1 MAKYIQEQHI
11 TGELGVN
18 QFHNYCL
25 RHNPFII
32 FREESKSD
40 FGIDGEVEIAE
51 FDDTSK
57 LVASGEIIKVQI
69 KSTSKGS
76 YIHNETDTSFEFRAN
91 QDDVDYWNRHN
102 LAVILVIFDAKKE
115 ILYGKKIDQFDVVT
129 IKTRVPI
136 QFDKEKNKL
145 VVGEND
151 FREKFSA
158 QFKSRINFS
167 RSEKIAFN
175 IFPFS
180 KIPKFLFEYKSHYTD
195 PKKIYNIVSGED
207 APNFK
212 IVGDKIYT
220 MYDVTLFTEFKD
232 KIIDY
237 NSKVRLSFKKSLSNE
252 NLYNICA
259 ELVYRQ
265 FSEIVY
271 KKKINFN
278 RKYKR
283 YFFMPIFQ
291 DFNENTERFSSRI
304 ESYSPK
310 KRNTAER
317 TVVSYHEYG
326 KSKFYRHFAFET
338 KLILIQEQLHI
349 IITPQ
354 YFFTSDGKNPLNDP
368 DEITKLTNYLTA
380 REFNQQ
386 NLNHIHFIHS
396 YLTNKNGKLVLCEI
410 EESELVLSNYLSV
423 TCDFSIALD
432 YSPEKATTISNQKSL
447 FDDDQS

>member
-1 MAKYIQEQHI
+1 MAKYIPEQHV

-25 RHNPFII
+25 RHKPFII

-51 FDDTSK
+51 YDDTKK

-69 KSTSKGS
+69 KSTAKGS
-76 YIHNETDTSFEFRAN
+76 YIHKETETSFEFRAN
-91 QDDVDYWNRHN
+91 QDDVDYWNKHN
-102 LAVILVIFDAKKE
+102 LGVILVIFDEKNE
-115 ILYGKKIDQFDVVT
+115 TLYAKKIDQFDVVT

-136 QFDKEKNKL
+136 QFDKEKNRL
-145 VVGEND
+145 IVGDND
-151 FREKFSA
+151 FRERFST
-158 QFKSRINFS
+158 QFKSRVDFS
-167 RSEKIAFN
+167 RREKIALN

-180 KIPKFLFEYKSHYTD
+180 KLPKYLFEYKSHYKD
-195 PKKIYNIVSGED
+195 PKEIYKIVFGDD

-212 IVGDKIYT
+212 IDGDSIYT
-220 MYDVTLFTEFKD
+220 MYDVTLFSEFRD

-237 NSKVRLSFKKSLSNE
+237 NTKVRHSFKKSLMDE
-252 NLYNICA
+252 NLHNVCA
-259 ELVYRQ
+259 ELINKQ
-265 FSEIVY
+265 FSETVY

-283 YFFMPIFQ
+283 YFFTPLFQ
-291 DFNENTERFSSRI
+291 EFDEKTGRFPTRI
-304 ESYSPK
+304 VTYTPK
-310 KRNTAER
+310 KRSTATR

-326 KSKFYRHFAFET
+326 KSQFYRHFAFET
-338 KLILIQEQLHI
+338 KPILIQDQLYLI
-349 IITPQ
+349 INPQ
-354 YFFTSDGKNPLNDP
+354 YFFTSDGKNPLDDP

-396 YLTNKNGKLVLCEI
+396 YLSNKYGKLTLCEI
-410 EESELVLSNYLSV
+410 EV
-423 TCDFSIALD
+423 
-432 YSPEKATTISNQKSL
+432 
-447 FDDDQS
+447 